1 MFEIT
6 FLIILA
12 LVWIVF
18 ASIQDLRNRE
28 VANWLNF
35 SLIIFALGFRFFYC
49 LFSQNNFGFFYQ
61 GLIGFGIFLV
71 IGNLFYYSRLFAG
84 GDAKLMI
91 ALGAVLPFSESFLV
105 NFKIFVLFF
114 FIFLFIGGFYGLI
127 WSVVLCLNNF
137 KVFKKEFCEQ
147 LNKNKKLIYLV
158 LFFGLGLMVFGA
170 IESLFFLLGV
180 LVFILPYFYIYA
192 KAVDESCM
200 VKKIKTTQLT
210 EGDWI
215 YEDLKVGGKFIKKS
229 WDGLNKNEIMLIK
242 KKYKE
247 IKVKQGIP
255 FVPVFL
261 ISFLF
266 LLFFWKTNL
275 IDILWNSFW

>member
-35 SLIIFALGFRFFYC
+35 SLIIFALVFRLFYC
-49 LFSQNNFGFFYQ
+49 LFSKNDFGFFYQ
-61 GLIGFGIFLV
+61 GLIGFGIFLAV
-71 IGNLFYYSRLFAG
+71 GNLFYYSRLFAG

-105 NFKIFVLFF
+105 NFKIFFLFF
-114 FIFLFIGGFYGLI
+114 FIFLFVGGFYGLI

-137 KVFKKEFCEQ
+137 KVFKKEFCKQ
-147 LNKNKKLIYLV
+147 LIKNKKLIYLV
-158 LFFGLGLMVFGA
+158 LFFALGLMVFGF
-170 IESLFFLLGV
+170 IESLFFILGI
-180 LVFILPYFYIYA
+180 LIFILPYFYIYA
-192 KAVDESCM
+192 KTVDESCM
-200 VKKIKTTQLT
+200 IKKIKTTQLT

-215 YEDLKVGGKFIKKS
+215 YEGLKVGGKFIKKS
-229 WDGLNKNEIMLIK
+229 WDGLNKTEISLIK

-247 IKVKQGIP
+247 IKIKQGIP

-261 ISFLF
+261 ISFLI
-266 LLFFWKTNL
+266 LLFFWRIDL
-275 IDILWNSFW
+275 IEILWNSFW